1 MPGRAEIARLVPQKG
16 AMCLLDSVTAF
27 SPDSIAC
34 RAVSHLDSA
43 NPLIAGGRLGVLCG
57 CEYGMQAAALHG
69 ALISQ
74 NTLPPGR
81 IAALRVTLMTVTRL
95 DDPAL
100 GVLTV
105 TARRRALDPR
115 GLLYDFH
122 VLAEDGR
129 ALLAGSGTVAL
140 IVPKGEMPKGEMP
153 EGEMPKGEKDQP
165 KREPL

>member
-1 MPGRAEIARLVPQKG
+1 MPGHAEIARLVPQKG
-16 AMCLLDSVTAF
+16 AMCLLDSVTGF

-34 RAVSHLDSA
+34 RATSHLDPA

-69 ALISQ
+69 ALVS
-74 NTLPPGR
+74 NGALPAGR

-100 GVLTV
+100 GILTV

-115 GLLYDFH
+115 GLLYEFH

-129 ALLAGSGTVAL
+129 PLLAGSGTVAL
-140 IVPKGEMPKGEMP
+140 IVPQGEIPDGKIP
-153 EGEMPKGEKDQP
+153 N
-165 KREPL
+165 RETPHTET